1 MTDPTTFDI
10 DALAQTMLIEVTYN
24 EDDDTLTLEWDE
36 NDPRAAEINTWTND
50 EWRQKLEEIE
60 KDLRARDEQSE
71 SES

>member
-10 DALAQTMLIEVTYN
+10 DALAQTLLIEVTYN